1 MDRRQVARVLE
12 EMAAMLEIKGE
23 NPFKVRAYENGARAI
38 LGMQEDL
45 GEAVRSGT
53 LRQVPGIGA
62 GLSSNI
68 ETLVRTGSLPYYEEL
83 KAAFPPGLRECIRV
97 PGFSPRKARQVF
109 DALGV
114 DSLDALEEACR
125 DGRIASL
132 KGFGAKTSEKILR
145 GIATVRAGAGL
156 HKYSRARARAEES
169 LTVLRAMRLAARVEI
184 AGEIRRRCEIVGRA
198 VFVAAADDPGPITR
212 AFRELPGV
220 AEPFA
225 EPEGAGEEHPVRVRF
240 GGGLFGDLVIARPD
254 ELGAAWLHATGSPSH
269 IEALSSLAADRGL
282 RLEARGLFKA
292 RGTKPVAASDEEGI
306 YEALGLSFV
315 EPELREG
322 GAEIEAAAA
331 GTLPDLIRQE
341 DLQGLIHVHTTESD
355 GRDSLEDMLRAVSK
369 AGYRWVAITDHSQ
382 TAGYAGGLTPDR
394 VLLQRAA
401 IRAAR
406 REFPELVIF
415 HGTEA
420 DILADGSIDFGDEFL
435 EGFDVVVASV
445 HSRFG
450 LSREE
455 QTRRLIR
462 AVGNPR
468 VTVLGHPTGRLLL
481 SRNPID
487 VDVEAV
493 LDAAAASGCAVEIN
507 CSPDRLDL
515 DWRFCRGAVQ
525 RGIPMSINPDAHS
538 IGEIGL
544 VPYGIGIAR
553 KGWVTKAATLNAKSA
568 KDFVGWLEKRRGK
581 KLPER

>member
-38 LGMQEDL
+38 LGMQEEL

-68 ETLVRTGSLPYYEEL
+68 ETLVRTGTLPYYEEL

-97 PGFSPRKARQVF
+97 PGFSPRKAKQVF

-132 KGFGAKTSEKILR
+132 KGFGAKTSEKILK
-145 GIATVRAGAGL
+145 GIGMVRAGAGL

-169 LTVLRAMRLAARVEI
+169 LMVLRAMRLAARVEI

-198 VFVAAADDPGPITR
+198 EFVAAAVDPGPIAR
-212 AFRELPGV
+212 AFRELPGI
-220 AEPFA
+220 AEPFG
-225 EPEGAGEEHPVRVRF
+225 EPEGAGEDHPVRVRF
-240 GGGLFGDLVIARPD
+240 GGGLIGDLVIAPPN
-254 ELGAAWLHATGSPSH
+254 EFGAAWLHATGSPSH
-269 IEALSSLAADRGL
+269 VEALSSVAAERGL
-282 RLEARGLFKA
+282 RLEPSGLFKG
-292 RGTKPVAASDEEGI
+292 RGKKPVAAAAEEDI

-355 GRDSLEDMLRAVSK
+355 GRDSLEDMLGAVSK

-406 REFPELVIF
+406 KQFPDLVIF

-420 DILADGSIDFGDEFL
+420 DILADGSIDYGDEFL
-435 EGFDVVVASV
+435 EGFEVVVASV

-481 SRNPID
+481 SRDPID

-515 DWRFCRGAVQ
+515 DWRFCRGAVA
-525 RGIPMSINPDAHS
+525 RGIPMAIDPDAHS
-538 IGEIGL
+538 IGEIAL

-553 KGWVTKAATLNAKSA
+553 KGWVTREATLNARSA
-568 KDFVGWLEKRRGK
+568 PEFVAWLEKRRGK
-581 KLPER
+581 KLPGS